1 MNASK
6 RCAVLKFI
14 IFSAIGIFIFFIP
27 VEIRGKSTIPLDHIV
42 SGIRGFPQIALTWAL
57 IVITIGGIHPWIT
70 SKWKESKTD
79 LVFSALRTLGIPFA
93 YAVYFN
99 YGPSWLLAE
108 NVGPFVYNKIA
119 VPVSIIVP
127 IGAVFLSFLIGY
139 GLLEFVGTIL
149 RPLMRRIW
157 KVPGRAAIDALA
169 SFVGSY
175 SIGLIITG
183 RVFKEG
189 RYTIK
194 EATIIATGFST
205 VSVTFMIIVA
215 KTLDLMYIWTTFFVV
230 ALVVTF
236 ATTAITAR
244 LWPITKKTNEYM
256 GTSNPEEEK
265 ITQSLFRDAWNRAIK
280 RSQSAPAF
288 HLNILS
294 TLKDGFRMVL
304 TIIPTITSIGIIGV
318 ALAHHTPLFDLVGYI
333 FYPFTYIIGLP
344 EASLAGKALA
354 TEIAEM
360 YIPCLLV
367 MDAPLITRFVV
378 GTLSISTI
386 LFFSA
391 SIPCILAT
399 DIPISI
405 PELMLIW
412 IERTIIGIFLAGAIG
427 WCSIALGIV

>member
-119 VPVSIIVP
+119 VPVSLIVP

-139 GLLEFVGTIL
+139 GLLEFVGTIM

-215 KTLDLMYIWTTFFVV
+215 KTLDLMYMWTTF
-230 ALVVTF
+230 L
-236 ATTAITAR
+236 
-244 LWPITKKTNEYM
+244 LW
-256 GTSNPEEEK
+256 
-265 ITQSLFRDAWNRAIK
+265 RW
-280 RSQSAPAF
+280 
-288 HLNILS
+288 
-294 TLKDGFRMVL
+294 
-304 TIIPTITSIGIIGV
+304 
-318 ALAHHTPLFDLVGYI
+318 
-333 FYPFTYIIGLP
+333 
-344 EASLAGKALA
+344 
-354 TEIAEM
+354 
-360 YIPCLLV
+360 
-367 MDAPLITRFVV
+367 
-378 GTLSISTI
+378 
-386 LFFSA
+386 
-391 SIPCILAT
+391 
-399 DIPISI
+399 
-405 PELMLIW
+405 
-412 IERTIIGIFLAGAIG
+412 
-427 WCSIALGIV
+427 